1 MKKISALLAP
11 VLLASTAHASAP
23 GEFEKMNVRANRACV
38 AMSGLSRPQLLTK
51 QISFSDVIGVEI
63 RQIRGTDNRGRM
75 KRLLCAYN
83 RSTGR
88 TEVQDGDN
96 WNGPTT
102 RP

>member
-1 MKKISALLAP
+1 MKKISLLLAP
-11 VLLASTAHASAP
+11 VLLVSTAHASAP

-38 AMSGLSRPQLLTK
+38 AMSGLSRPQLLAK